1 MASTAGIRGDGE
13 RRTALLVVDM
23 INPLEFDGAAA
34 LRPHALAAAKR
45 IATLARRLR
54 ERGCPVVYVNDNFL
68 HWQADFREIVAIVRH
83 GSRGAELAELLA
95 PVPGDYFVLKPKHS
109 GFLATPLE
117 ILLEKLDAG
126 RVVVTGVAT
135 DGCVLA
141 TATDAH
147 MREYGV
153 HVPRD
158 CVAAVT
164 PARSKRAVE
173 LMADSMHVDVRSA
186 RYVSPNT

>member
-1 MASTAGIRGDGE
+1 MASTAGIRDDDH

-23 INPLEFDGAAA
+23 INPLDFEGGEA
-34 LRPHALAAAKR
+34 LRPHAESAARAIAALAHR
-45 IATLARRLR
+45 MR
-54 ERGCPVVYVNDNFL
+54 ERGEPVVYVNDNFM
-68 HWQADFREIVAIVRH
+68 HWQADFHEIVALVRDGTR
-83 GSRGAELAELLA
+83 GSALAEELA

-117 ILLEKLDAG
+117 ILLEKLEAG

-147 MREYGV
+147 MREYSV
-153 HVPRD
+153 QVPPD
-158 CVAAVT
+158 CVAAQT
-164 PARSKRAVE
+164 EGRSRRAVE
-173 LMADSMHVDVRSA
+173 LLRDSMRIDTRPSGELGC
-186 RYVSPNT
+186 PG

>member
-1 MASTAGIRGDGE
+1 MASTGIRGNGE
-13 RRTALLVVDM
+13 RRTALLVIDM
-23 INPLEFDGAAA
+23 INPLDFEGAAQ
-34 LRPHALAAAKR
+34 LHPHAVVAAKR

-54 ERGCPVVYVNDNFL
+54 ARGWPVVYVNDNFL
-68 HWQADFREIVAIVRH
+68 HWQADFREIVTLVRH

-117 ILLEKLDAG
+117 ILLEKLGADA
-126 RVVVTGVAT
+126 VVVTGVAT

-141 TATDAH
+141 TAMDAH

-158 CVAAVT
+158 CVAAIT
-164 PARSKRAVE
+164 SARSKRAIE
-173 LMADSMHVDVRSA
+173 LMADGMGIDVRTA
-186 RYVSPNT
+186 RYVSPCS